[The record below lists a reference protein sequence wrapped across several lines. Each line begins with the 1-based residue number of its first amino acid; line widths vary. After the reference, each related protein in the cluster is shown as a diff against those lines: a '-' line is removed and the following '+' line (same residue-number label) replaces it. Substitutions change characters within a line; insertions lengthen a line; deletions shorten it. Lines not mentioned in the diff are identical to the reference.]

1 MNPEDFETLGS
12 AREALATRRAS
23 QMIARLETGG
33 GLEVKRILA
42 LGEKFLVIL
51 RIEEDAPAVPFS
63 VCLVGDDL
71 DDARV
76 FLKCGDLASAE
87 DEFYRVDGNLRSRL
101 ILDKQAAD
109 AAAACAARK
118 GTEGTQGTEATKGGA

>member
-1 MNPEDFETLGS
+1 MNPESFRTLAEVRS
-12 AREALATRRAS
+12 ERAARRVT
-23 QMIARLETGG
+23 QMIARLETE

-51 RIEEDAPAVPFS
+51 RIEADAPAVPFS

-87 DEFYRVDGNLRSRL
+87 DEFYRVDGNLRSAL
-101 ILDKQAAD
+101 ILRDQE
-109 AAAACAARK
+109 AAALVGR
-118 GTEGTQGTEATKGGA
+118 GTEVTEGTQGTKGGA